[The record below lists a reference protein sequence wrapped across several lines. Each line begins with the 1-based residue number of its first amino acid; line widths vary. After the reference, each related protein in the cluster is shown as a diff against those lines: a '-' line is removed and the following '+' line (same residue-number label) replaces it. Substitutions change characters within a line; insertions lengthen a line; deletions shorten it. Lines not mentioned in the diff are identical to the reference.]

1 MNNVCVLTNDNYNM
15 MEVFNEIQTPADPKQ
30 GHGFV
35 GKTPVNNLQQ
45 KLCLLDADDT
55 EVRRRLRKIKKWA
68 TKNL

>member
-1 MNNVCVLTNDNYNM
+1 MKF
-15 MEVFNEIQTPADPKQ
+15 FNEIQTPADPKQ
-30 GHGFV
+30 GGGFV
-35 GKTPVNNLQQ
+35 GKTPVNDLQQ